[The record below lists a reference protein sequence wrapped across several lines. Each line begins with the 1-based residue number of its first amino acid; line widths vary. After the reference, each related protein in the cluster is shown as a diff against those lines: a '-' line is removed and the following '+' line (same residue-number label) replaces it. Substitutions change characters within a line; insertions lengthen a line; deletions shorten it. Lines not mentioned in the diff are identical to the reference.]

1 MFKSVAMTLALAGL
15 VAATPAAE
23 AALIQFTVPLTGA
36 QEAPGPGDPDGSGTA
51 TLWFR
56 AATNEVTWSILIA
69 DVALPVA
76 AAHIHQAP
84 AGVAGPVRVDFV
96 GQLTGGPLVN
106 ANVAAILADPTGWY
120 VNVHNA
126 EYPAGAIR
134 GQLPVDFAVVDE
146 PGTLALAVL
155 GLLALAFAAFRRRG

>member
-1 MFKSVAMTLALAGL
+1 MFKTVAMSLALAGL
-15 VAATPAAE
+15 LAATSAAD
-23 AALIQFTVPLTGA
+23 AALIRFTVPLTGA
-36 QEAPGPGDPDGSGTA
+36 QEVPGPGDPDGSGTA

-56 AATNEVTWSILIA
+56 AATNEVTWSIVIA
-69 DVALPVA
+69 DVALPA
-76 AAHIHQAP
+76 TAAHIHQAP

-96 GQLTGGPLVN
+96 GQLTGGPLVD
-106 ANVAAILADPTGWY
+106 ADVAAILANPTGWY

-126 EYPAGAIR
+126 DHPAGAVR

-155 GLLALAFAAFRRRG
+155 GLLALAFAAYRRRG